1 MAETTTPK
9 RGPGRPKGLG
19 KVPGSGRRKGT
30 PNKVTRQIKVAFQQH
45 GDALVKALLKLTKS
59 KDERVRLG
67 AIQAAFDRGWGKAV
81 QAMEI
86 DMPVPITRIER
97 HIVVPN
103 TGAAEGVKADLK
115 AAEAAGNGADA
126 SE

>member
-1 MAETTTPK
+1 MAAV
-9 RGPGRPKGLG
+9 RGHTKWGGRKKG
-19 KVPGSGRRKGT
+19 V
-30 PNKVTRQIKVAFQQH
+30 PNKATGEIKAAFREH
-45 GDALVKALLKLTKS
+45 GDELVKGLLKLTKS

-86 DMPVPITRIER
+86 DVSEPVTRIER
-97 HIVVPN
+97 HIVLPN
-103 TGAAEGVKADLK
+103 SPEAEAVKADAE
-115 AAEAAGNGADA
+115 AAEAAGNGVDA

>member
-1 MAETTTPK
+1 MAAQ
-9 RGPGRPKGLG
+9 RGHTKWGGRKKG
-19 KVPGSGRRKGT
+19 V
-30 PNKVTRQIKVAFQQH
+30 PNKVTGEIKAAFQKH

-67 AIQAAFDRGWGKAV
+67 AIQAAFDRGWGKAI

-97 HIVVPN
+97 HIVAPN
-103 TGAAEGVKADLK
+103 TGAVEAVKADTDISGS
-115 AAEAAGNGADA
+115 EAAGNGADA

>member
-1 MAETTTPK
+1 M
-9 RGPGRPKGLG
+9 
-19 KVPGSGRRKGT
+19 
-30 PNKVTRQIKVAFQQH
+30 PNRVTREIKEAFQKH
-45 GDALVKALLKLTKS
+45 GDELVKRLLALTKS

-67 AIQAAFDRGWGKAV
+67 AIQAALDRGWGKAV

-97 HIVVPN
+97 HIVAPN
-103 TGAAEGVKADLK
+103 SPGAEAVKADLG
-115 AAEAAGNGADA
+115 ASEAAGNGADA